1 MELRHLR
8 AFTAVADSRS
18 FTAASRQLL
27 ITQPALTRTIQQLEA
42 ILEVKLLER
51 TSRSVELTEPGR
63 TFRARVQTLLRD
75 LDLAC
80 AEIRGERD
88 LRIGFSWALPDPW
101 VSDVITAFEQ
111 ATRATGRL
119 MRRDDITTTL
129 ESGDVDVAFVRHS
142 IDDEDVAMLTLFE
155 EPRVAAV
162 SSRSPLAERSALS
175 WNELAQHPVVV
186 NTRSG
191 STTPEL
197 WSPEHRPAQ
206 TIECD
211 NYDEWIALVAA
222 NRGVGATP
230 LSASSTHAHSS
241 VVFIPLRDAP
251 PVALHLAWRRQRN
264 SALLRRF
271 VELAAEQG
279 PPPHLSSLSR
289 SEATTL
295 VCSNSGSSPCTIAP
309 SRRTAR

>member
-1 MELRHLR
+1 MDVELRHLR
-8 AFTAVADSRS
+8 AFAAVADSRS

-42 ILEVKLLER
+42 ILEVKLLDR

-80 AEIRGERD
+80 AELRGERD

-101 VSDVITAFEQ
+101 VSDVITAFEE
-111 ATRATGRL
+111 ATGISGRL
-119 MRRDDITTTL
+119 LRRDDITTAL

-142 IDDEDVAMLTLFE
+142 IDDEDVATLTLFE

-162 SSRSPLAERSALS
+162 SSRSPLAERNTLS
-175 WNELAQHPVVV
+175 WNELGQYPVVV

-191 STTPEL
+191 STTPKL
-197 WSPEHRPAQ
+197 WPLGRRPAQ

-211 NYDEWIALVAA
+211 NYDEWITLVAA

-230 LSASSTHAHSS
+230 LSASATHAHAG
-241 VVFIPLRDAP
+241 VVFIPMNDAP
-251 PVALHLAWRRQRN
+251 PVPLRLAWRWQRN

-271 VELAAEQG
+271 VELTTEQG
-279 PPPHLSSLSR
+279 Q
-289 SEATTL
+289 
-295 VCSNSGSSPCTIAP
+295 P
-309 SRRTAR
+309 SRF